1 VRWQDLGIPSAAVV
15 RVRDLWAQRDLS
27 QNATEAF
34 AVDVAPHATALL
46 RLSSV
51 SSVGSRSRFTGHAV

>member
-1 VRWQDLGIPSAAVV
+1 V

-46 RLSSV
+46 RLSCV
-51 SSVGSRSRFTGHAV
+51 SSAGSRSRYRTSS